1 MSVPGT
7 VRIAAMRHPNT
18 PFAAITP
25 VSAGMPLYR
34 VVKRALLGAIEA
46 GSYAPGSALPSES
59 EFAAAFGVS
68 IGTLRKA
75 VDELAAE
82 HIVVRRQGRGTYVA
96 THNAGRFL
104 FQFFH
109 LERSDGLRVAPQ
121 VELVGFERL
130 RADETAAQAL
140 GLRTGDPVIQ
150 FENRLLLQGRAV
162 VHDRIMLAASL
173 FKGLT
178 ERRLRER
185 AGTIYRFYQ
194 SDFGI
199 TVVRAVERARAGAA
213 DRASARVLGVAPGL
227 PVMHVHRTALTF
239 GDRPVEFRLSTID
252 TTHHDYVNLLTRP
265 AQAQTHADGWPQPAG
280 AAEAA
285 GARGARAA
293 ALP

>member
-1 MSVPGT
+1 MCLDGGA
-7 VRIAAMRHPNT
+7 RIAPMRPAAM
-18 PFAAITP
+18 PFAAIAP
-25 VSAGMPLYR
+25 ASAGMPLYR

-59 EFAAAFGVS
+59 ELAAAFGVS

-109 LERSDGLRVAPQ
+109 IERSDGLRVAPQ
-121 VELVGFERL
+121 VELVRFERL
-130 RADETAAQAL
+130 RADEVAAQAL
-140 GLRTGDPVIQ
+140 GLRAGDSVIQ

-162 VHDRIMLAASL
+162 VHDCIVLAASL

-213 DRASARVLGVAPGL
+213 DRASARVLGIAPGV

-239 GDRPVEFRLSTID
+239 GDRPVEYRHSTID

-265 AQAQTHADGWPQPAG
+265 AQAQAQADAWPQPAG
-280 AAEAA
+280 AVESA
-285 GARGARAA
+285 ARAA
-293 ALP
+293 HGAALP